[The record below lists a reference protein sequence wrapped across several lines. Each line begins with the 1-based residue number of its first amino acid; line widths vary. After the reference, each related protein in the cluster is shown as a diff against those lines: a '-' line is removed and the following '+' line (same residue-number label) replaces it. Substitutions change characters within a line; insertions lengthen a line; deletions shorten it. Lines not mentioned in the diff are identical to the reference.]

1 MESGKTGLY
10 GMVAL
15 VLGALV
21 GFVAGC
27 ANSQKPASA
36 DLPPASPSAY
46 PAGSEAPQT
55 DYVVYDTAQS
65 EPEAAPPAPSFA
77 PFELRDGE
85 RLATYKAVSGDSLSR
100 IASKFDTSVK
110 RIQSANGLTNTVIFA
125 GKTYKIPTRKS
136 EEQIAAVNTLTP
148 APAPSSSSQVSR
160 PSVPAYS
167 PPQPSSAP
175 APVPDASG
183 DVPSFAPRQ
192 FDYQGSNSQS
202 ASGGYGATPPIESA
216 SSITIPPSE
225 SSGGGSAFPTPTFG
239 SGSSY

>member
-1 MESGKTGLY
+1 MEIGKTGLF
-10 GMVAL
+10 GVAAL
-15 VLGALV
+15 FLGGLA

-36 DLPPASPSAY
+36 DLPPASPSGY
-46 PAGSEAPQT
+46 PAGSEAAQS
-55 DYVVYDTAQS
+55 DYVVYDTAEN
-65 EPEAAPPAPSFA
+65 EPEAAPPAPTFA

-85 RLATYKAVSGDSLSR
+85 RLASYKAVSGDSLSR
-100 IASKFDTSVK
+100 IASKFDTSIK

-136 EEQIAAVNTLTP
+136 EEEIAAANTGSP
-148 APAPSSSSQVSR
+148 ASSGSSQVSR
-160 PSVPAYS
+160 PTVPSYS
-167 PPQPSSAP
+167 PPPAAPTSTPSP
-175 APVPDASG
+175 AASG

-202 ASGGYGATPPIESA
+202 AGGGYGATPPIESA